1 MINLMTLLGL
11 RNTKTSRELQNNI
24 NSSMKSFSEFTNP
37 TYEGVKLDLPKVISE
52 GSKMSKGDLFKRQN
66 RSGFLQ
72 KAEDGVL
79 LDKDGNELK
88 IKDKDLWS
96 ELSSELQSAG
106 DEKDLTLWTPKNFKQ
121 VFGTTLGNVLKGGN
135 GFSPINQA
143 NPTGEDWEAG
153 IAVGLQ
159 KLGKGIDYNS
169 PEWLRFDKYWTD
181 WEESAMK
188 TAIDFKNKLGISELK
203 QTGSMKVGGLTK
215 EWKGTNT
222 TPKTDLMDKSGK
234 IRVSLKKSGGSQ
246 LMSAGKAEA
255 ISTVEAAMRQYGN
268 SSSGQ
273 KEAQKL
279 VKELEEKMIKLS
291 HKGAVGD
298 LEQLKGKDKLSREE
312 EDKLAELDIG
322 HNYAQELNQRLEKT
336 FNGND
341 ELKKLFCYE
350 AATGHAKFGRDTWP
364 TATMIATF
372 YEGGG
377 LSHVQN
383 LRDPLKHG
391 GALASG
397 NDFYV
402 SFKSSGKSSPY
413 LSLRSKKAKKKLKV
427 ESLSDIIHN
436 ECGNSNLFLTEE
448 VENLTE
454 SQLINKL
461 MKMSKEFSSKV
472 ANAAKKILNEITKRI
487 QNAFNWIKK
496 QGAKIWNAILYFF
509 GFQIS
514 DVRVK
519 GGGVYPL

>member
-1 MINLMTLLGL
+1 
-11 RNTKTSRELQNNI
+11 
-24 NSSMKSFSEFTNP
+24 
-37 TYEGVKLDLPKVISE
+37 
-52 GSKMSKGDLFKRQN
+52 
-66 RSGFLQ
+66 
-72 KAEDGVL
+72 
-79 LDKDGNELK
+79 
-88 IKDKDLWS
+88 
-96 ELSSELQSAG
+96 
-106 DEKDLTLWTPKNFKQ
+106 
-121 VFGTTLGNVLKGGN
+121 
-135 GFSPINQA
+135 
-143 NPTGEDWEAG
+143 
-153 IAVGLQ
+153 
-159 KLGKGIDYNS
+159 
-169 PEWLRFDKYWTD
+169 
-181 WEESAMK
+181 
-188 TAIDFKNKLGISELK
+188 
-203 QTGSMKVGGLTK
+203 
-215 EWKGTNT
+215 
-222 TPKTDLMDKSGK
+222 
-234 IRVSLKKSGGSQ
+234 
-246 LMSAGKAEA
+246 MSAGKAEA

-273 KEAQKL
+273 KEAQTL

-322 HNYAQELNQRLEKT
+322 HNYAQELNQRLEQT
-336 FNGND
+336 FNGNE

-350 AATGHAKFGRDTWP
+350 AATGHAKFGKDTWP

-413 LSLRSKKAKKKLKV
+413 LSLRSKKAKQNLRMDT
-427 ESLSDIIHN
+427 LSDIIHN

-519 GGGVYPL
+519 GGGVYPLV